1 MLRTEVHRI
10 HASEDTPRVVVQR
23 WLSTSGGEGSK
34 VPLELLALAAL
45 AGQTLV
51 AAATTDAWE
60 SAKRG
65 FARLLG
71 RGDQEREAL
80 AERRLDNTREELQGA
95 LESDREQARTRLE
108 AVWQTRLIDL
118 LEEHPDA
125 ASDLQVLI
133 DRIQAEL
140 PARVVSAS
148 GHGVAAGGNVNINA
162 SGGGVAAGTIQ
173 GNVSPSNPT

>member
-1 MLRTEVHRI
+1 LLTN
-10 HASEDTPRVVVQR
+10 
-23 WLSTSGGEGSK
+23 GGEECE

-51 AAATTDAWE
+51 AAATTDVWE

-71 RGDQEREAL
+71 RGDHEREEL
-80 AERRLDNTREELQGA
+80 AERRLDDTREQ
-95 LESDREQARTRLE
+95 LEDVPESEREQARTRLE
-108 AVWQTRLIDL
+108 AAWQTRLIDL

-125 ASDLQVLI
+125 AADLQILI
-133 DRIQAEL
+133 DRIEAEL
-140 PARVVSAS
+140 PERSVSAS
-148 GHGVAAGGNVNINA
+148 GHGVAAGRDVNISA

>member
-1 MLRTEVHRI
+1 
-10 HASEDTPRVVVQR
+10 
-23 WLSTSGGEGSK
+23 

-45 AGQTLV
+45 ASQTLV

-71 RGDQEREAL
+71 RGDHEREEL
-80 AERRLDNTREELQGA
+80 TERRLADTHEQLQGVP
-95 LESDREQARTRLE
+95 EPEREQARTRLE
-108 AVWQTRLIDL
+108 AAWQTRLIDL

-125 ASDLQVLI
+125 AADLQLLI

-140 PARVVSAS
+140 PSPAVSAS
-148 GHGVAAGGNVNINA
+148 GHGVAAGGDVNISA
-162 SGGGVAAGTIQ
+162 SGGSVAAGTIH

>member
-1 MLRTEVHRI
+1 
-10 HASEDTPRVVVQR
+10 
-23 WLSTSGGEGSK
+23 
-34 VPLELLALAAL
+34 VPLGLLALAVL

-71 RGDQEREAL
+71 RGNQDREAL
-80 AERRLDNTREELQGA
+80 ADRRLDNTREELQGVP
-95 LESDREQARTRLE
+95 ESEREQARTRLE
-108 AVWQTRLIDL
+108 AVWQTRLTDL
-118 LEEHPDA
+118 LEEYPDA
-125 ASDLQVLI
+125 AADLQVLI

-140 PARVVSAS
+140 PARAVSAS
-148 GHGVAAGGNVNINA
+148 GHGVAAGGDVNISA

-173 GNVSPSNPT
+173 GNVSSSNPT